1 MLNLDIAV
9 SSFWQLAR
17 HWKSGETAKLELECE
32 GGNLNLQLSTRLGHP
47 DNVHF
52 PAPNPAPAQTSCK
65 NKSPSQ
71 LRRQKRRK
79 EEALNKADKA
89 IPLKEATSTHSE
101 KEHVQTPPA
110 KAVTILEENIVK
122 KPAEKSPEESLSFKC
137 EHCDHVVGCE
147 AKLRKHMNTEHKEQT
162 FIAFQCDQCGYVGAS
177 EKGLKQHKRMSHRI
191 SQVDGNSSEPDE
203 NSGPEVAKNKH
214 TLDLIFDSPPKSVY
228 HSGAG
233 VGKYHAKGTYSD
245 GKTDQIEE
253 ALCYMFESGDIISIN
268 SRITAEPV
276 GVSPRRSG
284 TKI

>member
-47 DNVHF
+47 DNVQF

-177 EKGLKQHKRMSHRI
+177 EKGLKQHKIMSHRI

-203 NSGPEVAKNKH
+203 NSDELLCLTCKEKDYHIYGNDNSWYRLPNRPAMKAHMHNEH
-214 TLDLIFDSPPKSVY
+214 QITIFEDI
-228 HSGAG
+228 
-233 VGKYHAKGTYSD
+233 D
-245 GKTDQIEE
+245 IEMHGGFRN
-253 ALCYMFESGDIISIN
+253 Y
-268 SRITAEPV
+268 RI
-276 GVSPRRSG
+276 
-284 TKI
+284 